1 MQALILAAGFGR
13 RLQPI
18 TNKIPKSLVEVNG
31 IPLLVNALDCLSG
44 RDISETLIVVG
55 DKKEQII
62 ERIGFRYR
70 EMKITYIENS
80 VYETT
85 NNVYSFWLAR
95 NYINDDVIML
105 ECDLIYNRSLIDR
118 FLLESK
124 ASCNILVSKYNPQT
138 MDGTVVEVD
147 ENNHVRSLIIKR
159 DQKETMEYANMA
171 KTVNIYCFKKHF
183 IVDKFLPLIEVY
195 VKAQSVNSY
204 YELVLGGLVYYGNS
218 DFSAVFADADE
229 WFEID
234 DMEDLNRA
242 NTYFQKNSK

>member
-18 TNKIPKSLVEVNG
+18 THKIPKSLVEVNG
-31 IPLLVNALDCLSG
+31 TPLLINALDCLSG
-44 RDISETLIVVG
+44 KDINETLIVVG

-62 ERIGFRYR
+62 DRVGHRYKD
-70 EMKITYIENS
+70 MKITYIENP

-85 NNVYSFWLAR
+85 NNVYSFWLAS

-105 ECDLIYNRSLIDR
+105 ECDLIYNKSLIDR
-118 FLLESK
+118 LLLESK
-124 ASCNILVSKYNPQT
+124 ASCNILVSKFNPQT

-147 ENNHVRSLIIKR
+147 ENHHVRSLIIKR
-159 DQKETMEYANMA
+159 DQKENMDYTNMA
-171 KTVNIYCFKKHF
+171 KTVNIYCFKKQF
-183 IVDKFLPLIEVY
+183 IIDKFLPSVDVY
-195 VKAQSVNSY
+195 VKTQSVNSY
-204 YELVLGGLVYYGNS
+204 YELVLGSLIYYGNS

-234 DMEDLNRA
+234 NIEDLNRA
-242 NTYFQKNSK
+242 NTYFQKK